1 MSEPKGLSAYKYKR
15 LAEESLKNVMR
26 LHADSILLYKAG
38 SFPSS
43 FHLAVLAL
51 EEFAKAKW
59 IDHVYYSAITNEG
72 FGGHVFEQEWLRLL
86 YSHTEKQYAFVAREV
101 FDFSPRLVRFIES
114 KKLEQKKQQAIYVG
128 LEKVGKHIDTTGRI
142 SKPTRIKRADARQII
157 SLVNQELVDIFN
169 LIEQNET
176 YFGIEALDELI
187 YPAQRQFLFAWPH
200 RSGLKSRLRF
210 LKQHTTKVKQG
221 A

>member
-1 MSEPKGLSAYKYKR
+1 MSELKGLSAYKYKR
-15 LAEESLKNVMR
+15 LAEEALKNSIR

-72 FGGHVFEQEWLRLL
+72 FGDPAFEQEWLWLL
-86 YSHTEKQYAFVAREV
+86 YSHTEKQHAFVAREV
-101 FDFSPRLVRFIES
+101 FDFSPRLVRFIKS

-128 LEKVGKHIDTTGRI
+128 LEKVGKLIDTAGRI
-142 SKPTRIKRADARQII
+142 SKPARIKEVDAKQII
-157 SLVNQELVDIFN
+157 SLVNQELVDVFG

-176 YFGIEALDELI
+176 YFGIEALNELL
-187 YPAQRQFLFAWPH
+187 YPTLRHFLFAWPH
-200 RSGLKSRLRF
+200 RSGLKSRPRF
-210 LKQHTTKVKQG
+210 LKQHIAKMKHD